1 MSETNNLRALL
12 MAALVVVSVFA
23 GVGTVSAFDTGSAS
37 ADPVAVG
44 QDAATQDVTFST
56 TLDADETETITI
68 SDIPDDVDVLG
79 VGGSFENENGSFAV
93 TDTNVDGGEVTVDI
107 TNEGNA
113 TETGNVTLTLVHDTS
128 DLGLELIGQSVNFT
142 LSSDSTNETAVPVD
156 LEANAAGDN
165 DVTFQGETVHVNV
178 SGQNGSLTLREVDE
192 RDGGEISESSF
203 IEQLTPTGDYVEIDT
218 DDLEGDYVISGE
230 GGINAPNAIEFEVA
244 VQSLTANWS
253 EDSVTQGNSEDL
265 ELESGRDDYIAEVS
279 ADGLDADDLE
289 TLFGDADAFVGT
301 NDEDDSV
308 YLDAGV
314 QDEIPADFTDD
325 IDAGDYQF
333 DVEVTDTTASD
344 SASITVEESDAD
356 VNFADSV
363 YTQQV
368 GDIVDMSVNMEER
381 EEAYVYVGGD
391 DVNYLEVVQLTDDDD
406 DGVVNFTFNTYTA
419 NESGTNPF
427 ELEDGSDDEL
437 ELVTGDVETEENG
450 LPPAVDGTLSSR
462 LETGD
467 YDLRTST
474 SLQYDVGDDEVVDEQ
489 DVATLDLGARSTN
502 GIVTWTAP
510 SGNAGEYD
518 DVEELL
524 GEVNQSNT
532 LAIDDRLVVQINASG
547 ISGIVDEDDI
557 TTING
562 QADNGLNLDIEE
574 EGSGANADDNG
585 GLTLDGSN
593 AEIYQDQSV
602 AEDQIFVVVDTR
614 NVDGFED
621 EEQYEAT
628 FTVGDEDA
636 DVSPIDYIDDEE
648 EESVSTT
655 FTAEDADAD
664 LDLND
669 DDQFEV
675 PQSQNAQV
683 QFDTNLAGGSEVVVR
698 LRSSASDSAFLL
710 SNTVDTD
717 ANGTVMTTF
726 DTSDIEVG
734 TEFDMVVRSDGDEI
748 ASEDG
753 IIVEGTNMTGTG
765 AGTGTMDG
773 TASEAP
779 GTDDGMTDTE
789 TETPTDEETP
799 TEGGETPTEGG
810 ETTTG
815 STDGGTPGFGVVVAV
830 TALLAAALLA
840 VRRD

>member
-12 MAALVVVSVFA
+12 MAALVAMSVFA
-23 GVGTVSAFDTGSAS
+23 GVGTVSAFDADSIETGPEAN
-37 ADPVAVG
+37 VAVG
-44 QDAATQDVTFST
+44 QDTATQEFTFETSI
-56 TLDADETETITI
+56 AEGETETITI
-68 SDIPDDVDVLG
+68 DTSSLPNDAELLG
-79 VGGSFENENGSFAV
+79 VGATAASDDLEIVESSVDDEEATIGIENTGDAAV
-93 TDTNVDGGEVTVDI
+93 TGSTI
-107 TNEGNA
+107 T
-113 TETGNVTLTLVHDTS
+113 VTLVYDTS
-128 DLGLELIGQSVNFT
+128 DLEPGDTGPASFNMSNSTSETDTEVTFDLGVNEIGDVN
-142 LSSDSTNETAVPVD
+142 
-156 LEANAAGDN
+156 
-165 DVTFQGETVHVNV
+165 FQGEVVHINTSTLGDDV
-178 SGQNGSLTLREVDE
+178 TLREVDE
-192 RDGGEISESSF
+192 REDGDITQSSF
-203 IEQLTPTGDYVEIDT
+203 ISQLNPTDDGIVEIDT
-218 DDLEGDYVISGE
+218 NDLEGDYVVAGDGGVNGE
-230 GGINAPNAIEFEVA
+230 NAIEFEVA

-253 EDSVTQGNSEDL
+253 EDSVNQDDEEDL
-265 ELESGRDDYIAEVS
+265 ELESGRSDYLVEVG

-289 TLFGDADAFVGT
+289 DIFGEASQFVGV
-301 NDEDDSV
+301 NDEDDTV
-308 YLDAGV
+308 YLESDTDTDITAN
-314 QDEIPADFTDD
+314 FSDD
-325 IDAGDYQF
+325 IDAGDYNF

-344 SASITVEESDAD
+344 SASIEVTDDEAD

-363 YTQQV
+363 YTEQV
-368 GDIVDMSVNMEER
+368 GDVVEMSVNMEDR
-381 EEAYVYVGGD
+381 EEAYVFVGGE
-391 DVNYLEVVQLTDDDD
+391 DVNYLEAVQLTDDDE
-406 DGVVNFTFNTYTA
+406 DGVVNFTFNSYTA
-419 NESGTNPF
+419 NEENTNPF
-427 ELEDGSDDEL
+427 ELVEDSDDEL
-437 ELVTGDVETEENG
+437 ELATGDIEAENG
-450 LPPAVDGTLSSR
+450 DIGDSLDGTLDER

-474 SLQYDVGDDEVVDEQ
+474 SLAYDVDDDEVVDEQ
-489 DVATLDLGARSTN
+489 DVATLDLGERSTN
-502 GIVTWTAP
+502 GINTWTAP

-524 GEVNQSNT
+524 EEVNRSST

-574 EGSGANADDNG
+574 GDSGANADDNS
-585 GLTLDGSN
+585 GLTLDSSN

-602 AEDQIFVVVDTR
+602 ADNQVFVVVDTR
-614 NVDGFED
+614 NVDLED
-621 EEQYEAT
+621 EEQYEAV

-636 DVSPIDYIDDEE
+636 DVSPIDYVDDEE

-655 FTAEDADAD
+655 FIAEDANAD

-683 QFDTNLAGGSEVVVR
+683 EFDTNLAGGSEVIVR

-717 ANGTVMTTF
+717 ANGTVSTTF

-734 TEFDMVVRSDGDEI
+734 TEFNMVVRSDGDEI
-748 ASEDG
+748 ADEDG
-753 IIVEGTNMTGTG
+753 IIVEGSNMTGTMG
-765 AGTGTMDG
+765 EGTM
-773 TASEAP
+773 SETP

-789 TETPTDEETP
+789 TEMPTDTEETP
-799 TEGGETPTEGG
+799 TEGGESPTEGG